1 MTTAPDQVMQRKPP
15 LLFEPRS
22 AKRGRP
28 RKRPS
33 NAIKQAAYN
42 RRKQE
47 PERRALIEKIKR
59 RVRGAQDDDFVGLT
73 IRKLKWLW
81 KFTSCRIS

>member
-1 MTTAPDQVMQRKPP
+1 MVS
-15 LLFEPRS
+15 EPRS
-22 AKRGRP
+22 SKRGRP
-28 RKRPS
+28 RKHPS
-33 NAIKQAAYN
+33 DATKQAAYN

-59 RVRGAQDDDFVGLT
+59 RVRGAQDDQLVGLT
-73 IRKLKWLW
+73 MRKLKWLW